1 MLGAALRKNGFD
13 TPIAQFLPACF
24 GVLSAVSS
32 DDLRLLQRATADTT
46 DGWNRVNERHNCVTS
61 WRCAP
66 VKSRPPDSAD
76 MRLNWLMSDSSSEL
90 SSLPDRRQTRLLIP
104 FAN

>member
-46 DGWNRVNERHNCVTS
+46 DGWNRVNERQQLCDVMAM
-61 WRCAP
+61 CAGQ
-66 VKSRPPDSAD
+66 VQTARLGRHASQLAD
-76 MRLNWLMSDSSSEL
+76 VRL
-90 SSLPDRRQTRLLIP
+90 
-104 FAN
+104 